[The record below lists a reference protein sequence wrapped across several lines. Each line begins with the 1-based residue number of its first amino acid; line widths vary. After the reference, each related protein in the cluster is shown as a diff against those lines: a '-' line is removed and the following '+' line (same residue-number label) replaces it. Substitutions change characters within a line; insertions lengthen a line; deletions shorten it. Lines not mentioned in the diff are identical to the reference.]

1 MADSRRKIL
10 FTDLDGTLLDNKKD
24 IGESTMAAIRE
35 MLDLGHIF
43 AICSGRSL
51 ESAKMVARQFG
62 FDRPGCYMACY
73 NGGLLYEPS
82 QDKVIDKATVP
93 LPYVRRMF
101 DQAQE
106 AGLHIHTYDADGAVM
121 ARRRSKE
128 LEFYQRHT
136 ALPVKVGD
144 DILDSLTVEPAKM
157 IVLSLTSH
165 ESLQKFQQDN
175 ADWAQGRL
183 DSFFSC
189 EQYLE
194 YCPAGVSKGAA
205 VKKLCGY
212 LGIPVADA
220 VAAGDERND
229 IPMLEAAGMAAVPS
243 NAHPQVRPYAD
254 YICEKSNQQGAVGEI
269 IRKFIL

>member
-1 MADSRRKIL
+1 MAENRRKIL

-35 MLDLGHIF
+35 MLNRGHIF

-51 ESAKMVARQFG
+51 ESAKIVARQFG
-62 FDRPGCYMACY
+62 LDQPGCYMACY

-82 QDKVIDKATVP
+82 KDKILDKISVP

-101 DQAQE
+101 DQAQA
-106 AGLHIHTYDADGAVM
+106 AGLHIHTYDADGAVI
-121 ARRRSKE
+121 ARRHSKE

-136 ALPVKVGD
+136 ALPAKVGA
-144 DILDSLTVEPAKM
+144 DILDSLTEEPAKM

-175 ADWAQGRL
+175 ADWAKGKL

-205 VKKLCGY
+205 VQKLCEY
-212 LGIPVADA
+212 LGISTADA
-220 VAAGDERND
+220 AAVGDERND
-229 IPMLEAAGMAAVPS
+229 IPMLEAAGTAAVPK
-243 NAHPQVRPYAD
+243 NAHPKVRPYAD
-254 YICEKSNQQGAVGEI
+254 YVCEKSNEQGAVGEV